1 MIIFTKYWHTREQ
14 RASNSDSLSGL
25 RFSFFFFVKD
35 SNWLCR
41 IKISSKHCSV
51 KALGGTLISLSGLF
65 PAIMLLPSMRVLK
78 THRQASGR
86 ASLQQP
92 SAKRRCVEPL
102 MFRSVDLQWETKST
116 KCNKFNFYTVLLK
129 ETYVWNWSEASPLCS
144 KHSHTHIHHRTHTHT
159 VPLAAWFKHN
169 LKCWQAL
176 VLGRLS
182 GRIHPPC
189 HCLLKAQCKC
199 QRNIVIHRALLIT
212 HCISMHY
219 LHQA

>member
-1 MIIFTKYWHTREQ
+1 M
-14 RASNSDSLSGL
+14 
-25 RFSFFFFVKD
+25 
-35 SNWLCR
+35 
-41 IKISSKHCSV
+41 

-65 PAIMLLPSMRVLK
+65 PAIMLLPSMCVLK

-86 ASLQQP
+86 AALQQP
-92 SAKRRCVEPL
+92 GVKRRCVETVR
-102 MFRSVDLQWETKST
+102 FRSVDLQRETKST
-116 KCNKFNFYTVLLK
+116 KCNKLNFYAVLLK
-129 ETYVWNWSEASPLCS
+129 ETYVWNWSKASSLCS
-144 KHSHTHIHHRTHTHT
+144 KHSHTHTHRHNTHT

-169 LKCWQAL
+169 LKRWQAL

-182 GRIHPPC
+182 SRIHPPC

-199 QRNIVIHRALLIT
+199 QRNIVIHGALLIT